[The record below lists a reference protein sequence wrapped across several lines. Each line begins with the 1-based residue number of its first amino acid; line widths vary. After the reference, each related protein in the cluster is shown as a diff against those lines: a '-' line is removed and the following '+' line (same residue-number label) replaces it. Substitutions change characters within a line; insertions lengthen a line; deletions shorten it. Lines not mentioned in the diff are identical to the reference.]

1 MTSTWFNRQAV
12 QDIPLSL
19 FDMSDPALYPNN
31 LHWPL
36 FERLRA
42 EDPVH
47 YCPESRNGPY
57 WSITRYD
64 DILEVDRNHKAFSS
78 IHATTLEMATITG
91 INDDSVQTGGF
102 IMMDPPSHD
111 EQRKIFSPALA
122 PANLLNFEGLIRNR
136 ARATLAALP
145 VGEEFDW
152 VERVSVELTSMMLA
166 TLFGYPI
173 EDRGRLKFWSDIVAG
188 IPGDGVVDSWE
199 QRDDELN
206 KMAAEFIRVREQ
218 RRAAPPATDLISI
231 LAHSPLGA
239 TLSGMQFVSNMT
251 LLVVGGN
258 DTTRNT
264 MSGGV
269 LALHHF
275 SEEWAKLKANPAL
288 VDSLVPETIRFQTP
302 VMYQGRVATQDY
314 DLGGKTI
321 RKGDKVAM
329 WYVSGNRDPAVID
342 DPERFIVDRRN
353 PRQHLSFGFG
363 IHRCLGN
370 RLAELQLRIL
380 WEEILKLGWD
390 RIEVVGEPE
399 YAYSSVFRAI
409 NAMPVRIHA

>member
-1 MTSTWFNRQAV
+1 MTSIWFDRPAV
-12 QDIPLSL
+12 ADIPLDR
-19 FDMSDPALYPNN
+19 FDMADPALYPDNR
-31 LHWPL
+31 HWPL
-36 FERLRA
+36 FARLRA

-47 YCPESRNGPY
+47 YCPDSRHGPY
-57 WSITRYD
+57 WSVTRYN

-78 IHATTLEMATITG
+78 VNATTLEMSTITG
-91 INDDSVQTGGF
+91 ISDDSVQAGGF

-111 EQRKIFSPALA
+111 EQRRIFTPALA
-122 PANLLNFEGLIRNR
+122 PTNLLKLEDLIRER

-145 VGEEFDW
+145 IGEEFDW
-152 VERVSVELTSMMLA
+152 VERVSIELTSMMLA

-173 EDRGRLKFWSDIVAG
+173 ADRARLKYWSDMIAG
-188 IPGDGVVDSWE
+188 IPGDGVVESWE
-199 QRDDELN
+199 QRDAELN
-206 KMAAEFIRVREQ
+206 NMAAEFIKVREQ
-218 RRAAPPATDLISI
+218 RRTEPPAADLISI
-231 LAHSPLGA
+231 LTHSPTGA
-239 TLSGMQFVSNMT
+239 TLDDRAFVSNMT
-251 LLVVGGN
+251 LMLVGGN

-275 SEEWAKLKANPAL
+275 PQEWAKLKANPAL

-329 WYVSGNRDPAVID
+329 WYVSGNRDPDVID
-342 DPERFIVDRRN
+342 DPDSFIIDRKM

-370 RLAELQLRIL
+370 RLAEMQLRIL

-409 NAMPVRIHA
+409 NTMPVRIHA